1 MTDAVSGGG
10 IFVGFINNS
19 TNNNTAVNNG
29 LLVRAGHSVY
39 NAAFE
44 SNLIAFQRPSG
55 TVLGSISQ
63 AGATSVAYNTT
74 SDERLK
80 QNIHVT
86 ESGIDQLMQVGV
98 YDYQY
103 KDDPTYEQTG
113 FLAQQLNTIFPDA
126 VHVGGDDESTDP
138 WMVDYGRITPL
149 LVKAIQDQQREIEQ
163 LKLLVNQLLAANTET
178 K

>member
-1 MTDAVSGGG
+1 
-10 IFVGFINNS
+10 
-19 TNNNTAVNNG
+19 
-29 LLVRAGHSVY
+29 
-39 NAAFE
+39 
-44 SNLIAFQRPSG
+44 
-55 TVLGSISQ
+55 
-63 AGATSVAYNTT
+63 
-74 SDERLK
+74 
-80 QNIHVT
+80 
-86 ESGIDQLMQVGV
+86 MQVGV